1 MHLIFGT
8 LIDTFIVNKP
18 DLRLTAAA
26 IAISTSHGSS
36 RPVCTCVCVCV
47 CVCMCVCTCVCVC
60 VYVCVYGR
68 VDVRVRTGRKM

>member
-36 RPVCTCVCVCV
+36 RPVCTCVCVCA
-47 CVCMCVCTCVCVC
+47 CVC
-60 VYVCVYGR
+60 VYVCVYER
-68 VDVRVRTGRKM
+68 VDVRVCTGRKM